1 LDSVRVP
8 TFVYPSS
15 GGAVRDNNGTVLK
28 EDILR
33 NMRRVGLHDRVPEAE
48 RLLPDVVDLDRDR
61 TLLEQLGL
69 SRTGMIDAMGGSP

>member
-1 LDSVRVP
+1 LIEEVVMRDS
-8 TFVYPSS
+8 
-15 GGAVRDNNGTVLK
+15 GTVLK

-48 RLLPDVVDLDRDR
+48 RLLPDVVDLRRDHEV
-61 TLLEQLGL
+61 LDQLGL